1 MDNTKVLCYSPE
13 SDISPIY
20 QNLEEVLSFHMLAA
34 WFFFSLLLLRVA
46 MRRSASGGS
55 QKLRW
60 VIFTRN
66 YLCFVG
72 WIHEVVW
79 DGCWWYPNMFVVI
92 QGGAFYK
99 VLSVCVGDR
108 LLCCRLVLLRARSC
122 ERRLEIFFWM
132 TGSSAFQSC
141 VGIV

>member
-13 SDISPIY
+13 SDISPIC
-20 QNLEEVLSFHMLAA
+20 QNLEEVLSIHMVAA
-34 WFFFSLLLLRVA
+34 WKLFVVVVLSVA
-46 MRRSASGGS
+46 MRGRASGGS

-60 VIFTRN
+60 VIFTRKN

-79 DGCWWYPNMFVVI
+79 DGCWRCPKMFVVI
-92 QGGAFYK
+92 QSGDFYK

-108 LLCCRLVLLRARSC
+108 LLCC
-122 ERRLEIFFWM
+122 
-132 TGSSAFQSC
+132 
-141 VGIV
+141 